1 MYIKSHMKKRILI
14 KYGGNAMQNESLK
27 TSIAEKV
34 AELSKGGIQVVVVH
48 GGGPFI
54 NAALKEANI
63 QSEFIGG
70 QRYTSTEALALIE
83 RTLKGQVN
91 TSLVSA
97 FNRAGLKSLGLS
109 GKDAACVQ
117 VKQRIILGKDGEKRD
132 LGHVGDVV
140 SVDAA
145 LPELLL
151 AEGMIPIFACIASDA
166 EHNDY
171 NVNADMFA
179 GHLAAALKVDYYVVL
194 TDVDGL
200 YQNYP
205 DPESILTTITLE
217 NLEASYGKII
227 KGGMIPKMESCAIAI
242 KNGARS
248 AVVLNG
254 TKPEQITDFLLGE
267 KQTGTTIIKA

>member
-1 MYIKSHMKKRILI
+1 MVKRILI

-27 TSIAEKV
+27 SAIAKNV
-34 AELSKGGIQVVVVH
+34 AALSKQGIEVVIVH

-54 NAALKEANI
+54 NAALEAANI
-63 QSEFIGG
+63 QSEFVGG
-70 QRYTSTEALALIE
+70 QRYTSTQALALIE

-91 TSLVSA
+91 ASLVSA
-97 FNRAGLKSLGLS
+97 FNRAGLKSVGLS

-117 VKQRIILGKDGEKRD
+117 VEKRIIRGEDGRERD

-140 SVDAA
+140 HVDAK

-151 AEGMIPIFACIASDA
+151 NQNMTPIFACIASDKQ
-166 EHNDY
+166 HNDY

-179 GHLAAALKVDYYVVL
+179 GHLAAALRVDYYVVL

-200 YQNYP
+200 YRNFP
-205 DPESILTTITLE
+205 DPKSILPTITVSA
-217 NLEASYGKII
+217 LEAAYGEII
-227 KGGMIPKMESCAIAI
+227 QGGMIPKMESCAIAL
-242 KNGARS
+242 KHGAYR

-254 TKPEQITDFLLGE
+254 TKPEQLTDFLLRE
-267 KQTGTTIIKA
+267 EQIGTTILKD